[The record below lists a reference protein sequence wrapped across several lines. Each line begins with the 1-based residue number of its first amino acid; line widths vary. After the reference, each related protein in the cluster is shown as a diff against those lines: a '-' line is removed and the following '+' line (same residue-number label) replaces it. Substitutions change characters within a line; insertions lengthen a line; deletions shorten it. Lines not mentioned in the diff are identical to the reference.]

1 MKRILVLLFVM
12 ISHQLI
18 VDADELSISQ
28 YISNAKQFNDIRYG
42 ETERFDEEF
51 YDDCA
56 KLRDIPEKE
65 KAGLVTKCISVV
77 KTTYGEKFCHGVYSI
92 VEVVSEANVYSF
104 PDKSLLDRLFVMA
117 GVAFMV
123 DSENPMRIQ
132 EQVMLYRF
140 LQWKSDDAPDFFF
153 NDFYAQRLKELAD
166 KSDELIKNII
176 SWLVR

>member
-42 ETERFDEEF
+42 KTERFDEEF

-65 KAGLVTKCISVV
+65 KGL
-77 KTTYGEKFCHGVYSI
+77 
-92 VEVVSEANVYSF
+92 
-104 PDKSLLDRLFVMA
+104 
-117 GVAFMV
+117 
-123 DSENPMRIQ
+123 
-132 EQVMLYRF
+132 
-140 LQWKSDDAPDFFF
+140 
-153 NDFYAQRLKELAD
+153 
-166 KSDELIKNII
+166 
-176 SWLVR
+176 